1 MNKETTKAIVQFGQP
16 VEGVWLKDEKG
27 EVCVYTDKTSNT
39 VVIGKYENL
48 EKPVMTKCISFD
60 KDGKV
65 TVQIVTNT
73 GDLAFIDVTAEKA
86 SELLVRFL
94 DSIAGIY

>member
-1 MNKETTKAIVQFGQP
+1 MNTTVSVQFGEK
-16 VEGVWLKDEKG
+16 VNGAWLKDEKG
-27 EVCVYTDKTSNT
+27 EVCVYADANNKT

-48 EKPVMTKCISFD
+48 EKPVMTKAISFD

-73 GDLAFIDVTAEKA
+73 GDLAFIDVSPEKA
-86 SELLVRFL
+86 SDLLVKFL
-94 DSIAGIY
+94 DSVAGIY